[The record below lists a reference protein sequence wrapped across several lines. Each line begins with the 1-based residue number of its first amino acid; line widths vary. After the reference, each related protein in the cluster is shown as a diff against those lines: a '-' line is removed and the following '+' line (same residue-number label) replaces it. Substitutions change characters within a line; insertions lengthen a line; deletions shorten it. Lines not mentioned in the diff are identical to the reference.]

1 MHRNNTNLDQFIW
14 SDEDLQ
20 TNFYQWKGN
29 QPAAKDS
36 GQNCVEVDGT
46 GWADYGCDNDLRF
59 FCYMTLERD
68 NKTWEEAVEHCKDH
82 YTDLAS
88 LTTTQQLQQVKSNLR
103 DEMSLRGETSIWVG
117 LRFVA
122 GQWFWLN
129 TEPVTN
135 QLTVEEQTW
144 IEQAVEE
151 QTWPEQAV
159 EEQTWLEQAAE
170 EQTWLVQAVEEQTWL
185 EQAVEQQT

>member
-135 QLTVEEQTW
+135 QLVMSLPKCPEGPYRCGALNIMTEQWENRDCEEKLSFLC
-144 IEQAVEE
+144 V
-151 QTWPEQAV
+151 
-159 EEQTWLEQAAE
+159 
-170 EQTWLVQAVEEQTWL
+170 
-185 EQAVEQQT
+185 